1 MFRFSVSLDE
11 RRWEREDSVSRQL
24 VLERNVRVSSSFSC
38 TEAGFHVQVFFFFL
52 NKFIYIFIY
61 FWLRWVFVAAR
72 GLSLVAVSR
81 GCSSLWCV
89 GFSLPWH
96 LMLQSM
102 GSRHRGFSSCGTRA
116 LERRLSSCGAWA

>member
-81 GCSSLWCV
+81 GCSSL
-89 GFSLPWH
+89 
-96 LMLQSM
+96 
-102 GSRHRGFSSCGTRA
+102 
-116 LERRLSSCGAWA
+116 